1 MPGTSSPCPASTAR
15 RGGSTD
21 PALISRVAGR
31 RVVLVDDVINTGA
44 SAVAA
49 IRLLQRAGAQVEGL
63 VAALT
68 EGHAWRDALAVL
80 GDGWPGRV
88 HGAGH
93 IPLFD
98 RDADGRW
105 RPDPAML

>member
-1 MPGTSSPCPASTAR
+1 
-15 RGGSTD
+15 
-21 PALISRVAGR
+21 
-31 RVVLVDDVINTGA
+31 
-44 SAVAA
+44 VAA

-63 VAALT
+63 VVALT

-80 GDGWPGRV
+80 GEGWSERV

-98 RDADGRW
+98 READGRW
-105 RPDPAML
+105 RPDPATL